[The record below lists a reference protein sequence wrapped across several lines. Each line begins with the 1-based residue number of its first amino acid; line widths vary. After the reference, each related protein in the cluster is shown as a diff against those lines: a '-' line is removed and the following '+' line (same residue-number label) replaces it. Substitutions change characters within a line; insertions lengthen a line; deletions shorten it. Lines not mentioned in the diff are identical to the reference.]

1 VKVGT
6 PGFCGERLI
15 EAREARGLTSVGL
28 ADILSITSGAITNYE
43 KNRQSPRPEIMQ
55 LISEKLNLPV
65 GFFLESGE
73 DVPKRIFFRSLAS
86 TTKSA
91 RTRASRRLAWLQ
103 RISRYVRVYFDLP
116 ALNLPQIDLPRNPLN
131 ITDDQIEDAAMQCR
145 EWFSVGMGPIADLT
159 AILENNGIVVSRGIL
174 DAENMDAFCEWDE
187 DVPYIFLGA
196 DKPSAV
202 RSRMDAAH
210 ELGHLILHRFV
221 ESPQLRI
228 PGFHKLLEQQA
239 FRFGSAFLMPTSW
252 LKELWAPTL
261 DAFQALKSRWKVSIA
276 AMISRSED
284 LGVITAD
291 QAQRMWIN
299 YNRRQWRKNEPLD
312 DKLLAEEPRLIKRC
326 MELLLEDR
334 TKTREQIVLDL
345 NLNAQDIEQLSG
357 LPRGFLTNTQGDVLV
372 MYRARVD
379 RLSSQTTGIILPF
392 GAPAKR

>member
-1 VKVGT
+1 MKVGT

-131 ITDDQIEDAAMQCR
+131 ITDDQIEDAATQCR

-357 LPRGFLTNTQGDVLV
+357 LPRHFLTNTQGDVLV
-372 MYRARVD
+372 MHRARVD